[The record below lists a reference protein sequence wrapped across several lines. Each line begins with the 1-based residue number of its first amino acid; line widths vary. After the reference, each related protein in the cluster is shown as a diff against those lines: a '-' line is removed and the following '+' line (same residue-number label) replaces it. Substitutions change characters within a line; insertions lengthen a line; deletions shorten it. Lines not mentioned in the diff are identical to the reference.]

1 MAPSKQIL
9 ASTSSGSGSFNPAL
23 KSSSNCVSES
33 EPSALGPIFL
43 DIGSAPERL
52 LTATKLSPCSLRKKE
67 IVITCGKT
75 KKRPSAMSTA
85 SGKGVENH
93 TNHLCMAL
101 ETLVHAHGC
110 SRNLIFWIV
119 DDHDLGRIHDFP
131 FADECGTRNSI
142 GDVVEHFRIA
152 RIPQHA

>member
-1 MAPSKQIL
+1 
-9 ASTSSGSGSFNPAL
+9 
-23 KSSSNCVSES
+23 
-33 EPSALGPIFL
+33 
-43 DIGSAPERL
+43 
-52 LTATKLSPCSLRKKE
+52 
-67 IVITCGKT
+67 
-75 KKRPSAMSTA
+75 MSTA

-119 DDHDLGRIHDFP
+119 DDHDLGRIDDLP
-131 FADECGTRNSI
+131 FAGACGTRHYI

-152 RIPQHA
+152 RIPQHGGSSSDGEAYNLSDSHHFFIEDLFFS